1 LTIRESARSTDVRS
15 TRVNDWQPEAADLPL
30 RWVGRRGPGR
40 LLVSRPVSPHRPSGW
55 CAARGS
61 ARKPRH
67 REPPVPSGAG
77 VRKVRPSTSARL
89 NHVAGT
95 EASAARR
102 SIQGAARRQRRAAES
117 HGSALREGPPPP
129 VRDLRSPPE
138 RMWTV
143 WCSQGHP
150 KSSHRDT
157 ISAVAGCFGLV
168 RAVGERIAQALF
180 GAPEPP
186 RSTRW
191 CQRRPRLE
199 RLDPGSGRMQRRRTP
214 ALGQGAETSNASAL
228 SGGQKIARPS
238 RLRGKGF
245 GVRSTPPHGGLRG
258 SNALALNRCGRRSG
272 EQSPG
277 LLKLRPICP
286 PGRVV
291 CSVTSP
297 LRCRPWRRFGA
308 RGTSQPPGCEV
319 SSSVEL
325 PRVRQ

>member
-129 VRDLRSPPE
+129 GARSSIATE
-138 RMWTV
+138 RLWTV
-143 WCSQGHP
+143 RCPQGHP

-157 ISAVAGCFGLV
+157 FSAVAGCFGLV
-168 RAVGERIAQALF
+168 RAAGERIAQALF

-214 ALGQGAETSNASAL
+214 AFGQGAETSNASVL

-238 RLRGKGF
+238 RFCVARASVYSPHRLTAVYAARTRSHRQ
-245 GVRSTPPHGGLRG
+245 VRSPIWRAIAG
-258 SNALALNRCGRRSG
+258 SP
-272 EQSPG
+272 E
-277 LLKLRPICP
+277 
-286 PGRVV
+286 
-291 CSVTSP
+291 TS
-297 LRCRPWRRFGA
+297 A
-308 RGTSQPPGCEV
+308 D
-319 SSSVEL
+319 SSSGMSRL
-325 PRVRQ
+325 LGDIASRLQTMAALRRPRDFPAARV